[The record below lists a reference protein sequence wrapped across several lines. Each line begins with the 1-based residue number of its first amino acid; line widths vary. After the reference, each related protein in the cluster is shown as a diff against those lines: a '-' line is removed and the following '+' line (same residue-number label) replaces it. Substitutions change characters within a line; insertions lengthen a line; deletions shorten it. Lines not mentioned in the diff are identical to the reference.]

1 MRDSLMPVA
10 LTISVVVSTGDQTL
24 SFQENRD
31 DHVRH
36 LVKRLQV
43 LEAALQRIAELE
55 SRV

>member
-24 SFQENRD
+24 SIQENRD

>member
-1 MRDSLMPVA
+1 MRESLMPVA